1 MAFIMVMAVVLCTGC
16 TIDGKEVYFAS
27 KCGWHTVFKI
37 GELSCPQEEAKV
49 YLANYKNLYGNVYG
63 TDLWNGEYNT
73 EDMESSIKDAAIAH
87 LIHVYALDVYA
98 QDQDIS
104 LTEAE
109 EAAAKTAAE
118 TYFASLSRQEKSYTG
133 ATQKDIENMYLHYAL
148 AEKVYKDLMG
158 SVDENVSEDEARVM
172 DAYVLFVTDEELAKE
187 IETQLHNGATFERL
201 ASTYNEGES
210 IHTSFG
216 RGTYDEAVESVVFQ
230 LEDEQCSDR
239 IAADGGYYFFQCLDK
254 YDEELSE
261 QNKIKIV
268 QQRQEQALTDVI
280 AQQEQKYY
288 SDFNQT
294 LWDKITIAGN
304 DKITTNSFFTVFDGV

>member
-1 MAFIMVMAVVLCTGC
+1 
-16 TIDGKEVYFAS
+16 
-27 KCGWHTVFKI
+27 
-37 GELSCPQEEAKV
+37 
-49 YLANYKNLYGNVYG
+49 
-63 TDLWNGEYNT
+63 
-73 EDMESSIKDAAIAH
+73 
-87 LIHVYALDVYA
+87 
-98 QDQDIS
+98 
-104 LTEAE
+104 
-109 EAAAKTAAE
+109 
-118 TYFASLSRQEKSYTG
+118 
-133 ATQKDIENMYLHYAL
+133 MYLHYAL